1 MYSPTDAGRV
11 PTKTDIGRVVY
22 IILCGLSL
30 FSLFVIFCVGLSK
43 DSSTTAQH
51 MAYTFK
57 ESYSP
62 PPASIGWSAEGSDVG
77 EMAEAAAFRCLSKT
91 TNLNGTL
98 ITCPADGDCTVS
110 TKRMTC
116 ETGGSACTGDN
127 LATSNCLSV
136 AQSLSDSKEI
146 ASLVWYCVSNHF
158 PPLSHEKD
166 LYDACFQAQSW
177 AVSDVLQ
184 DANADAFL
192 GSYNWFVLLFIGLWL
207 QGCFALYCATVSGD
221 YKAGPNGKQETSDAL
236 VFLILSLFGTG
247 FCPFVIL
254 LVMFYGSYTEPM
266 DSYTLGLGLTAS
278 TLAFM
283 YVLSEMVERYEEI
296 VDHYWSKRSG
306 KATPGEYQ
314 QPTADVGF
322 VQKGNASAYHG
333 AGYAPLRA
341 RGGAQMHIPI
351 SYGVNMPQGQT
362 IEQADFLP
370 LHVTAWADGRVL
382 TEGLVVLGL
391 VGIYQGHMTHEV
403 VNLFLGVLYMC
414 VAHTA
419 FVRCLTRAY
428 IEQPK
433 GNNEKSSDQFG
444 VRVMAFMGL
453 VASLYFFI
461 VGAYSTLNNGKDD
474 PQQSYGINVARYIH
488 AAVIFTIFAKAAWT
502 GVYAALELGTTSTS
516 TNGKL
521 VYALAGFEGVLSMFL
536 YMVFFIML
544 VMQGDDRSKT
554 FNDFVGDYK
563 VTWGNVTLDP
573 VPSF

>member
-1 MYSPTDAGRV
+1 MYSPIDAGRV
-11 PTKTDIGRVVY
+11 PTKTDIGRLVY

-30 FSLFVIFCVGLSK
+30 FSLFVIFCVGLLK

-98 ITCPADGDCTVS
+98 ITCPADRDCTVS

-146 ASLVWYCVSNHF
+146 ASLIWYCVSNHF

-166 LYDACFQAQSW
+166 LYDACFQAQNW

-207 QGCFALYCATVSGD
+207 QGCFALYCATVPGD
-221 YKAGPNGKQETSDAL
+221 YKADARGKQDGTDAT
-236 VFLILSLFGTG
+236 VFLSLALFGTG

-254 LVMFYGSYTEPM
+254 MVIFYGSFTEPM
-266 DSYTLGLGLTAS
+266 DNYTLGLGLTAS

-283 YVLSEMVERYEEI
+283 YVLSELLERYWTRDNDQGLP
-296 VDHYWSKRSG
+296 V
-306 KATPGEYQ
+306 
-314 QPTADVGF
+314 PTAELVV
-322 VQKGNASAYHG
+322 VQQGNASAYHG

-341 RGGAQMHIPI
+341 RGGAKMHIPI
-351 SYGVNMPQGQT
+351 SYGINMAQNKV

-444 VRVMAFMGL
+444 VRVMTFMGL

-461 VGAYSTLNNGKDD
+461 VGAFVTLNHWNDD
-474 PQQSYGINVARYIH
+474 PQQSYGVHVAKYIH
-488 AAVIFTIFAKAAWT
+488 AAVLYTLIARAAWT
-502 GVYAALELGTTSTS
+502 LVYAGLEMGTSS
-516 TNGKL
+516 ESFNGKL
-521 VYALAGFEGVLSMFL
+521 VYALAGCEGAFSMFL

-544 VMQGDDRSKT
+544 LVQVDDRSNK
-554 FNDFVGDYK
+554 FSDFVGDYK